1 MAALRSFRRASLVL
15 ASTLLCAGALVVACS
30 NSSNPTPSNPI
41 YNVSGDGG
49 DAGKDA
55 SVTDSSEVVP
65 DADAAK
71 ADTSTEPV
79 ADAGDAGDG
88 ASDAGQEA
96 AVDAASCAADGG
108 CWSCTPASTPEFLNQ
123 CTSSEC
129 SPFDNLQRLPDYD
142 GGSLPPLQ

>member
-79 ADAGDAGDG
+79 ADAGDAGDSLQLFRPRVREICG
-88 ASDAGQEA
+88 PDHSAAAG
-96 AVDAASCAADGG
+96 DGG
-108 CWSCTPASTPEFLNQ
+108 
-123 CTSSEC
+123 
-129 SPFDNLQRLPDYD
+129 
-142 GGSLPPLQ
+142 G